1 MKFRSIGF
9 AVAALS
15 IAAHAQTPPEGAI
28 ATAPLASHNCAKPAM
43 PDAAKKYPIEE
54 ANAFVRVLESFRSC
68 VQAFSE
74 SQKAIVVA
82 KQKEAD
88 ALRVSMLEASQAA
101 TVAAMAAN
109 TAVKDYNAFSEQALE
124 IVTPKEPVAA
134 KKPVIVGPPAR
145 QPQRG
150 Y

>member
-1 MKFRSIGF
+1 M
-9 AVAALS
+9 
-15 IAAHAQTPPEGAI
+15 
-28 ATAPLASHNCAKPAM
+28 
-43 PDAAKKYPIEE
+43 
-54 ANAFVRVLESFRSC
+54 
-68 VQAFSE
+68 QAFSE

-101 TVAAMAAN
+101 TVAATAAN
-109 TAVKDYNAFSEQALE
+109 AAVKDYNAFSEQALE